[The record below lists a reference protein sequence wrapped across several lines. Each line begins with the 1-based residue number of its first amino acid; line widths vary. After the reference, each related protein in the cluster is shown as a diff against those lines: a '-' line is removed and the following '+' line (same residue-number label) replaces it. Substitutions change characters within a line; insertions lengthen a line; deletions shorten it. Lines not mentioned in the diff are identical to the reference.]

1 MGPAVERR
9 EHVQQREPHV
19 VMPGTAMEPAVRRQ
33 KHRSSAISTWFSTL
47 PQWSPP
53 SDGGSNPTGIEWIPP
68 EDVPQWSPPL
78 NGGNTLDGV
87 TLTFAPTT
95 QPQWSPPLNGG
106 STVAVAHGEFL
117 DLVPQWSPRVN
128 SGSTTRRSV
137 AR

>member
-78 NGGNTLDGV
+78 NGG
-87 TLTFAPTT
+87 
-95 QPQWSPPLNGG
+95 